1 MHALLPAWDPTAHA
15 WHHIEFAIYAIVV
28 VLIFYRPPRKAS
40 GAVDAI
46 KGIFEAHWGDS
57 IGLYLLH
64 LGIGLVILAGVW
76 PNMTQVGQV
85 GFALVTAS
93 MAVLKLKAPAEPNG
107 QSPAAPPAP
116 ALAAPPPQPAPAASP
131 APSAAPAGWAK
142 Q

>member
-1 MHALLPAWDPTAHA
+1 MRLPQWDPTAHG
-15 WHHIEFAIYAIVV
+15 WHHIEFAIYAIV
-28 VLIFYRPPRKAS
+28 LLAIFYRPPRKAS
-40 GAVDAI
+40 GAVEAI

-93 MAVLKLKAPAEPNG
+93 MAVLKLKPATDANGAP
-107 QSPAAPPAP
+107 QSPAAPTAP
-116 ALAAPPPQPAPAASP
+116 AAAPPPPPAPAPS
-131 APSAAPAGWAK
+131 PSAAPAGWAK